1 MAAPV
6 TIERF
11 IALADNRFRFS
22 LFLLYKLP
30 SAWLAGVRVRSMS
43 AESCTTV
50 VPFRWLSQ
58 NPFRSTYFACLAMAA
73 EMSSGLLAMAY
84 AGAAPAKVSMLVTGM
99 EGLFLKK
106 AKQQTYFT
114 CEAGKD
120 IQHAID
126 EAVRSGN
133 PSALTVSVTGV
144 AGDGTEIA
152 RFKITW
158 SFKKIST

>member
-1 MAAPV
+1 
-6 TIERF
+6 
-11 IALADNRFRFS
+11 
-22 LFLLYKLP
+22 
-30 SAWLAGVRVRSMS
+30 
-43 AESCTTV
+43 V
-50 VPFRWLSQ
+50 VPYRWLSQ

-73 EMSSGLLAMAY
+73 EMSSGLLAMGH

-106 AKQQTYFT
+106 AKQKTYFT
-114 CEAGKD
+114 CEAGND

-126 EAVRSGN
+126 EAVHSGS
-133 PSALTVSVTGV
+133 PSALTISVTGV
-144 AGDGTEIA
+144 ADDGTEIA